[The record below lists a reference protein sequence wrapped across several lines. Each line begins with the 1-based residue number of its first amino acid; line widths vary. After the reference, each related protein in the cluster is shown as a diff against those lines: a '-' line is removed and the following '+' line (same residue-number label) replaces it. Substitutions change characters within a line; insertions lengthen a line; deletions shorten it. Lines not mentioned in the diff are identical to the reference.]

1 MPARNP
7 RIMITMPEG
16 LMRAIEVWAD
26 KEGSKP
32 ATLATS
38 LLMSAVRDAI
48 KSGVIPSDAMDVR
61 VRRDESAIAP
71 DTKNDLEE
79 FLKLLAAGD
88 CPDDG
93 KLILLAHALD
103 IDAEILIDLCNQVDR
118 EGSTNG
124 V

>member
-1 MPARNP
+1 MPNKNP
-7 RIMITMPEG
+7 RLTITLPSG
-16 LMRAIEVWAD
+16 VNRALEWWA
-26 KEGSKP
+26 KQQGNKAS
-32 ATLATS
+32 S
-38 LLMSAVRDAI
+38 LVSSLVETAIRDAVEA
-48 KSGVIPSDAMDVR
+48 GVIPMSVMAEKEAREPSID
-61 VRRDESAIAP
+61 SG
-71 DTKNDLEE
+71 TKADLEE

-103 IDAEILIDLCNQVDR
+103 IDAEILIDLCNQVNR

>member
-1 MPARNP
+1 MANKNP
-7 RIMITMPEG
+7 RVTITLP
-16 LMRAIEVWAD
+16 
-26 KEGSKP
+26 
-32 ATLATS
+32 
-38 LLMSAVRDAI
+38 
-48 KSGVIPSDAMDVR
+48 SGVNRALEWWAEQQGDRASSLAASFVETAIREAVTSGLIPMSVMR
-61 VRRDESAIAP
+61 EEPSESAIAT